1 LAPSGLE
8 TCAACRARYGGALR
22 LPFEERFR
30 VFAPKKSFSS
40 TTLLDPKLYPAQELE
55 KLYFRRWNVEL
66 HFGQIKCLDVFALPH
81 PQERLL
87 KELAMHRIAS
97 STLCLGRSP
106 PSWSRC
112 APNAALK
119 GKSKNSLKNLEEHR
133 IMVIMAAM
141 VRQTTFPK
149 LFNDTSYQS
158 FHMTIKQILLKKL
171 VRAQELSEK
180 AVSAFDD
187 PIMAVSTDGHVYFKN
202 RKAEALLNKLNLQNR
217 LPYLLEQLAD
227 PVLKGGKDW
236 ISRTFVNAINLN
248 IDDGEHLFLPF
259 IFGMRDEKG
268 TLAGAVVVL
277 HDLAKLRPHLGAFSQ
292 PTSAPQVVGLSERMR
307 LVFSRN

>member
-1 LAPSGLE
+1 
-8 TCAACRARYGGALR
+8 
-22 LPFEERFR
+22 
-30 VFAPKKSFSS
+30 
-40 TTLLDPKLYPAQELE
+40 
-55 KLYFRRWNVEL
+55 
-66 HFGQIKCLDVFALPH
+66 
-81 PQERLL
+81 
-87 KELAMHRIAS
+87 
-97 STLCLGRSP
+97 
-106 PSWSRC
+106 
-112 APNAALK
+112 
-119 GKSKNSLKNLEEHR
+119 
-133 IMVIMAAM
+133 
-141 VRQTTFPK
+141 
-149 LFNDTSYQS
+149 
-158 FHMTIKQILLKKL
+158 MTIKQFLLKKL
-171 VRAQELSEK
+171 VRAQEVSEQ

-268 TLAGAVVVL
+268 TLAGATVVL
-277 HDLAKLRPHLGAFSQ
+277 HDLAKLRPHLGASGQ
-292 PTSAPQVVGLSERMR
+292 PTSAPQVVGFSERMR